1 MINLDLQC
9 IKFKNA
15 HQEDHKGQSRFHK
28 VNYIINNVRK
38 DSKKERNTVSQ
49 NKRIHEDKKREYKH
63 KYTKPLVLDHRILII
78 VMKVWAAIKEKC

>member
-38 DSKKERNTVSQ
+38 DSKKERNTVS
-49 NKRIHEDKKREYKH
+49 
-63 KYTKPLVLDHRILII
+63 
-78 VMKVWAAIKEKC
+78 